1 MGPPFRH
8 ERKIMPIVQDHP
20 LRLRRLR
27 MGVSQNEL
35 ARRAQVSRSVIAQI
49 EEGRILKPNERVL
62 EVISTHTHTPI
73 AQLREE
79 VERWHE
85 REVTPE
91 SRRAQFALSMPAEYV
106 GKYRSYDQWRADI
119 AENVTQLST
128 LLRVSRNTILAFE
141 RGETR
146 SMPKSMVNALYNRL
160 GLNDE
165 YVAAV
170 LALPREAKE
179 TE

>member
-1 MGPPFRH
+1 
-8 ERKIMPIVQDHP
+8 MPIVQDHP

-35 ARRAQVSRSVIAQI
+35 ARRAGVSRSIIAQI
-49 EEGRILKPNERVL
+49 EEGRVTTPNDKVL
-62 EVISTHTHTPI
+62 EAVSVHSQIPI

-79 VERWHE
+79 VRKWHE
-85 REVTPE
+85 RQVKPP
-91 SRRAQFALSMPAEYV
+91 SKRAEFALSMPASYV
-106 GKYRSYDQWRADI
+106 QKYASYEQWRADI
-119 AENVTQLST
+119 AANPTQLAT
-128 LLRVSRNTILAFE
+128 LLRVSRNTITAYE
-141 RGETR
+141 QGRTR

-170 LALPREAKE
+170 VALPRESVKE